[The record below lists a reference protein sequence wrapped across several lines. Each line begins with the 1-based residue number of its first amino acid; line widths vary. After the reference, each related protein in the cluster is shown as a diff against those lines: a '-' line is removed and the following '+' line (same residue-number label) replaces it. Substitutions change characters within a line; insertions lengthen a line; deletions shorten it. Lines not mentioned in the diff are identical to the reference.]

1 MKFPHRKRDE
11 KKGGEE
17 KEVVIS
23 QNSARRPEPDPINK
37 GLVSYLL
44 DFFFGNILHAK
55 TTAHGTNPLWQG
67 T

>member
-1 MKFPHRKRDE
+1 MKFPHWKRDE

-23 QNSARRPEPDPINK
+23 QDSARRPEPDPVNK

-44 DFFFGNILHAK
+44 DFFLEYS
-55 TTAHGTNPLWQG
+55 PC
-67 T
+67 